1 LNPQFFQTYF
11 MKINKLLFIF
21 IITVLCTHTLFAQN
35 NINYQIANSLLQ
47 KQNYEEALPLF
58 EELVNEQP
66 DVQIFFDQYTECLI
80 QLKQYEKA
88 ITASHKRIDKNINTS
103 QTRILLGKLY
113 HLNGDTTK
121 AFNTWQQNIKE
132 QPGNLQVYKNTARAM
147 TERREFSKAVDIY
160 LEARKRLN
168 NEQIFFGDIA
178 NAYMQA
184 ADYGKAI
191 GEYLNLLMTSPQQI
205 GLIQRNLLR
214 YKDPILYDVA
224 IIEINEKLNSL
235 STQHP
240 SYQNLHL
247 LHIWLLQENKLYR
260 RAVSAAREYEEK
272 TSDLTY
278 SLFNLGRRL
287 VENNEFELAREA
299 FSYYIENGTKEISWR
314 SMEELANTNI
324 RWAEYLD
331 DFGLSSPVT
340 KDSLYQAAFNLLS
353 SLESQTE
360 TYPRLDN
367 VYITQAEI
375 SLDYL
380 HDKRQAL
387 SYVEKLKDIAPNSR
401 EAEINYIEGR
411 IFLYDKKYSNA
422 RISLT
427 RANKIARV
435 GELAEKTRYFLALT
449 DFYAVDY
456 EFSLIQLKTLGRR
469 NNTSFYAN
477 DALKLR
483 LWIQKGLA
491 ADSTGAKLD
500 EFSKAVAARDFG
512 NKEKAKTL
520 LASIAKD
527 MQHPF
532 SDDAA
537 IIQSSQLIEPNNVDE
552 VLSVLSLLS
561 LHNTTPVRERL
572 FWERAKFLDTFLSK
586 NNVPN
591 EILQEN
597 NLTVSR
603 LLEYYEKL
611 IIEYPQGFY
620 APFAR
625 ERISELSNQTS

>member
-1 LNPQFFQTYF
+1 
-11 MKINKLLFIF
+11 MKINKILFLFI
-21 IITVLCTHTLFAQN
+21 IAVLCAHTVFAQN

>member
-1 LNPQFFQTYF
+1 

>member
-1 LNPQFFQTYF
+1 
-11 MKINKLLFIF
+11 MKINKILFLFI
-21 IITVLCTHTLFAQN
+21 IAALCAHTVFAQN

-88 ITASHKRIDKNINTS
+88 ITASHKRIEKNINTS

-121 AFNTWQQNIKE
+121 AFNTWQKNIKE